1 MRAVPSSGI
10 ELLPPLKLHVFID
23 GTWLYYSVKGRDND
37 SNRGCAFKKRLG
49 DDWYYKYRVSWNK
62 LIQIINNNIYKQ
74 LQLAHGSSR
83 AVETVKTTVFTSSRP
98 DTDKDSRREMMIEE
112 FMNSN
117 FEVHKYVTAQ
127 LQEKCV
133 DISLA
138 VEMLSLATVPDA
150 YDIAV
155 IITGDKDFI
164 PGASLSLAC

>member
-1 MRAVPSSGI
+1 
-10 ELLPPLKLHVFID
+10 
-23 GTWLYYSVKGRDND
+23 
-37 SNRGCAFKKRLG
+37 
-49 DDWYYKYRVSWNK
+49 
-62 LIQIINNNIYKQ
+62 
-74 LQLAHGSSR
+74 
-83 AVETVKTTVFTSSRP
+83 
-98 DTDKDSRREMMIEE
+98 
-112 FMNSN
+112 MNSN